1 MIRRSLVKF
10 FKDHKADLDQN
21 GLPILTNQEQTEI
34 EQFVTSNKFHFILRN
49 QIVMNPIPKR
59 LKKQETSTQR
69 GPHETNFIRG
79 CLTRVS
85 YILNL
90 CISLY

>member
-10 FKDHKADLDQN
+10 FKDHKDDLDTN
-21 GLPILTNQEQTEI
+21 GLPLLTNQEKTDI
-34 EQFVTSNKFHFILRN
+34 EHFVTSNEFHFILRN

-59 LKKQETSTQR
+59 IKKEETGSQR
-69 GPHETNFIRG
+69 GQHETNFIRG

-85 YILNL
+85 IY
-90 CISLY
+90 Y